1 MGEIDQKL
9 WDEII
14 AYQLDLRRV
23 EAGTVKN
30 VLIVLNRMQ
39 SELVAALAS
48 QGTLSEFNK
57 QRKADLLRQVT
68 QVLNK
73 YYLAAQ
79 GELALSTEGLAHA
92 QAAHT
97 VSTLNATVAI
107 SAGAS
112 LPSKN
117 VLVRLADNVLVEGGP
132 IADWWQRLALDTS
145 FKLSNAI
152 RQGIVQGETNAQII
166 ARVAGKAGQPGIM
179 EIAKRN
185 AAAVVQTATQAIA
198 NDARLKTFEANSDVV
213 VELEW
218 FSAFDSHVCARCM
231 ALSGKTWLNSAD
243 GTHAPVGHTV
253 PFQSP
258 PIHFMDR
265 CVLLPKT
272 KLSKFMPKGT
282 RASDVGQIAS
292 STPIDD
298 WLSRKTT
305 AQQDE
310 QLGKGRAQMWRDK
323 KITLSQLV
331 DGKGRE
337 LTLAQL
343 QAKYN

>member
-1 MGEIDQKL
+1 MGNTDQEL

-30 VLIVLNRMQ
+30 VLTVLTRMQ

-48 QGTLSEFNK
+48 HGTLSEFNK

-92 QAAHT
+92 QAVH
-97 VSTLNATVAI
+97 VVNTLNATVAI
-107 SAGAS
+107 STGAS
-112 LPSKN
+112 LPSKA
-117 VLVRLADNVLVEGGP
+117 VLVRLADQVLIDGGP

-152 RQGIVQGETNAQII
+152 RQGIAQGETNAEII
-166 ARVAGKAGQPGIM
+166 NRVVGKAGQPGIM

-185 AAAVVQTATQAIA
+185 ATAVVQTATQAIA

-213 VELEW
+213 VKLEW
-218 FSAFDSHVCARCM
+218 FSALDSHVCPRCM
-231 ALSGKTWLNSAD
+231 ALSGKVWLNSED
-243 GTHAPVGHTV
+243 GSHKPDGHSV
-253 PFQSP
+253 PFQTP
-258 PIHFMDR
+258 PIHFNDR
-265 CVLLPKT
+265 CVLLPIT
-272 KLSKFMPKGT
+272 KNSAFMPKGT
-282 RASDVGQIAS
+282 RASEGGQVPS
-292 STPIDD
+292 STTFGE
-298 WLSRKTT
+298 WLGRRTP

-310 QLGKGRAQMWRDK
+310 QLGPGRAQMWRDK
-323 KITLSQLV
+323 KLTLAQLIS
-331 DGKGRE
+331 GTGRE
-337 LTLAQL
+337 LTLQEL
-343 QAKYN
+343 KSKYQ